1 MLYADLTIFF
11 VNVVQIVAHFHIK
24 YREKVYIFL
33 GSLIIKNSITKKVV
47 QINSTVKVSSTFS
60 KVAGSRGGAP
70 RRPSAIV
77 NKVYCEIPFYPS
89 KTEQGVRNAKA
100 FRGEA

>member
-33 GSLIIKNSITKKVV
+33 EFESN
-47 QINSTVKVSSTFS
+47 Q
-60 KVAGSRGGAP
+60 
-70 RRPSAIV
+70 
-77 NKVYCEIPFYPS
+77 
-89 KTEQGVRNAKA
+89 KA
-100 FRGEA
+100 ENTTAVTL